1 VSPGF
6 ATDHLLVADMVR
18 SPAAYRDTNV
28 RLDFFDRIFEQIA
41 ALPGVKSVG
50 GISVLPV
57 TGTGSAYHFNIK
69 GRPPKSSA
77 DYTICGYRAVSAGYM
92 NALGMPLLAGRW
104 IEDSDRV
111 GAPTVVVVNSSFVHT
126 YYPNESPIGKFIQV
140 GAIPEDEIP
149 WMRIVGVVG
158 NVKQSLANDTTD
170 EMYVPFRQADA
181 VLPVGA
187 LSIVV
192 RTAGD
197 PLAQANSI
205 RTLVHGIDPTQP
217 ITGVRTMEENVSRSM
232 SEPRFRTVLL
242 TIFAGIALVLSAVG
256 IFGVMAYSVSQRT
269 RELGLRM
276 ALGASRENV
285 LLLVLGQGL
294 RLTLLGIGIGL
305 AGTFFLTKYVA
316 SMLFNVPPYDPLTL
330 VGVVLALMAISLC
343 ACYLPARRATLV
355 DPIEALREQ

>member
-1 VSPGF
+1 
-6 ATDHLLVADMVR
+6 
-18 SPAAYRDTNV
+18 
-28 RLDFFDRIFEQIA
+28 
-41 ALPGVKSVG
+41 
-50 GISVLPV
+50 
-57 TGTGSAYHFNIK
+57 
-69 GRPPKSSA
+69 
-77 DYTICGYRAVSAGYM
+77 M

-104 IEDSDRV
+104 IEDGDRV
-111 GAPTVVVVNSSFVHT
+111 GAPTVVVVNASFVHT
-126 YYPNESPIGKFIQV
+126 YFPNESPLGKFIQV
-140 GAIPEDEIP
+140 GAIPEDEVP

-158 NVKQSLANDTTD
+158 NVKQALANDTTD
-170 EMYVPFRQADA
+170 EYYVPFHQADA

-187 LSIVV
+187 MSIVV
-192 RTAGD
+192 RTTGD
-197 PLAQANSI
+197 PKAQANAI
-205 RTLVHGIDPTQP
+205 RTLVHGIDPSQP

-242 TIFAGIALVLSAVG
+242 TIFAGIALVLAAVG

-285 LLLVLGQGL
+285 LLLVLGQGM
-294 RLTLLGIGIGL
+294 RLTLVGIGIGL

-316 SMLFNVPPYDPLTL
+316 SMLFDVPPFDPLTL
-330 VGVVLALMAISLC
+330 VGVALALMAISLC

>member
-1 VSPGF
+1 
-6 ATDHLLVADMVR
+6 
-18 SPAAYRDTNV
+18 
-28 RLDFFDRIFEQIA
+28 
-41 ALPGVKSVG
+41 
-50 GISVLPV
+50 
-57 TGTGSAYHFNIK
+57 
-69 GRPPKSSA
+69 
-77 DYTICGYRAVSAGYM
+77 M

-111 GAPTVVVVNSSFVHT
+111 GAPTVVVVNSSFVRT
-126 YYPNESPIGKFIQV
+126 YYPNESPLGKFIQV
-140 GAIPEDEIP
+140 GAIPEDEVP

-158 NVKQSLANDTTD
+158 DVKQSLASDTTT

-205 RTLVHGIDPTQP
+205 RALVHGIDPSQP

-232 SEPRFRTVLL
+232 SAPRFRTVLL

-285 LLLVLGQGL
+285 MLLVLRQGL
-294 RLTLLGIGIGL
+294 RLTLVGIGIGL